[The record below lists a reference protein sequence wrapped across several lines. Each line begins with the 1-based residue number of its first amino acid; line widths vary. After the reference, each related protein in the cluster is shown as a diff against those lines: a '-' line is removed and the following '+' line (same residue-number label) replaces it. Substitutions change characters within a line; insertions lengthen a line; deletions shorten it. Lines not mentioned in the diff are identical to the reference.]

1 MKDTTAFTF
10 ICMGLQLVVLT
21 VVLGCSTIF
30 VPHWN
35 ATEYNDL
42 VTIAAESSRG
52 TCQTEQVETLSKLST
67 HLRHYSEFLPN
78 NELMAA
84 GVAQMDTTIQTLNT
98 GGIIG
103 STFCSLKLRTI
114 HTMATSLAKASGEK
128 QP

>member
-1 MKDTTAFTF
+1 MK
-10 ICMGLQLVVLT
+10 ILVLAA
-21 VVLGCSTIF
+21 LLLSGCSVLL

-35 ATEYNDL
+35 ATEYNEL

-78 NELMAA
+78 NELMAS

-98 GGIIG
+98 GGLIG